1 MISISFCMHIFDCH
15 SAPAIQEFRSV
26 NASRYQSETEESDYR
41 QRMQNRT
48 IAANASYGSAYI
60 QNSNYCLL

>member
-1 MISISFCMHIFDCH
+1 MHSFDFH

-26 NASRYQSETEESDYR
+26 KDSRYQSETEESDYR

-48 IAANASYGSAYI
+48 IAADAGYGSACI
-60 QNSNYCLL
+60 QTVVQG